1 MPRAKQ
7 RTPELR
13 DRVLSVAVEVLS
25 EDGVS
30 GLTTRRVAERAG
42 TSVPAV
48 YELFTDKA
56 GLVREVYFEGFRR
69 LGRAMAAVAET
80 ADPVDDLEHL
90 IPVFRRFCLNYPALA
105 RVMFSRPFQDFDP
118 GPVELA
124 AAPSV
129 REILIRKVQRCV
141 DAELLQGSPVDI
153 AHVLLALAQG
163 LAVQEGGRWLGSTEE
178 SVDRRWAVG
187 VASVVRGFAAHPGA
201 PQTSPE
207 AFGNS

>member
-13 DRVLSVAVEVLS
+13 ERVLSVAVEVLS

-69 LGRAMAAVAET
+69 LGRAMAAVPET
-80 ADPVDDLEHL
+80 ADPVADLKHL

-118 GPVELA
+118 GPAELA
-124 AAPSV
+124 ASPSV
-129 REILIRKVQRCV
+129 RDILIRKVQRCV
-141 DAELLQGSPVDI
+141 DAGRLHGSPVDI

-163 LAVQEGGRWLGSTEE
+163 LAVQEGGRWLGATQE
-178 SVDRRWAVG
+178 SVDRRWTVG
-187 VASVVRGFAAHPGA
+187 VASVLRGFADH
-201 PQTSPE
+201 E
-207 AFGNS
+207 M

>member
-1 MPRAKQ
+1 MPRVKQ

-30 GLTTRRVAERAG
+30 GFTTRRVAQRAG

-69 LGRAMAAVAET
+69 LARAMAAVPET
-80 ADPVDDLEHL
+80 SDAVLDLERL
-90 IPVFRRFCLNYPALA
+90 IHVFRVFCLDYPALA
-105 RVMFSRPFQDFDP
+105 RVMFSRPFQDLDP
-118 GPVELA
+118 GPAELA

-129 REILIRKVQRCV
+129 RAILIHQVQRCV
-141 DAELLQGSPVDI
+141 DTGQLVGHPVDI
-153 AHVLLALAQG
+153 AHILLALAQG
-163 LAVQEGGRWLGSTEE
+163 LAVQEGGRWLGTTTET
-178 SVDRRWAVG
+178 VDRRWTVG
-187 VASVVRGFAAHPGA
+187 VQGVLRGF
-201 PQTSPE
+201 SP
-207 AFGNS
+207 ASS